1 MLSVQTTVN
10 GDSYLYVGNV
20 KLNHPWIG
28 FLKCKDKLLNYHSF
42 DESPRAHTINLLQ
55 ALIDYLP

>member
-1 MLSVQTTVN
+1 MLSVLTTVN
-10 GDSYLYVGNV
+10 ADSYLYFENV

-42 DESPRAHTINLLQ
+42 DESPRAYTIKNFQ
-55 ALIDYLP
+55 A